1 MALRAWPWKADYTK
15 EGEKRMIWNA
25 LLMTDSSP
33 LSELDFITTCCVT
46 ANTAYP
52 VFTKL
57 SFFPP
62 ILHI

>member
-1 MALRAWPWKADYTK
+1 MALRAWPRKADYTK
-15 EGEKRMIWNA
+15 EGEKRMIQNT

-33 LSELDFITTCCVT
+33 LSELAFIPPCYET
-46 ANTAYP
+46 ANKAYT

-62 ILHI
+62 ILHM